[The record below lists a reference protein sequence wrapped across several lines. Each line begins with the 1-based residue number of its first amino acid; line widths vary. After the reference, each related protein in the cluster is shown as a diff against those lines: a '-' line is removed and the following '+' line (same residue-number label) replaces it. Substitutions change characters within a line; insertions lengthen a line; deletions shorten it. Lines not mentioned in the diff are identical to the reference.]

1 MRVLIEALSQ
11 DLCPNFL
18 NQDSIMK
25 KLHYY
30 LSAFLMLCS
39 ICVLVFAK
47 DITSKDTNKQEKLN
61 AESLPLH
68 FESLALLFQHI
79 TDISWQI
86 HTLQGSYDFKQKEE
100 LIAQKNLLLQNFIAN
115 IRNTKQ
121 SLGFDIDENKQM
133 QMRIDM
139 QLNDAKI
146 QHDAALILKEEIAKN
161 NLIVESHLAT
171 LFKNLRKQIDFFSQK
186 QKVVDIIQPTLQALN
201 AMPTTFDISAEIPTK
216 QQKNLKLQIEKYRN
230 TLASA
235 IEIVSYL
242 EWHADELVPQNTILH
257 ACMRWTLQLLSNF
270 MNVNHGNLVFIKIVL
285 SLLCFV
291 ILWAYRKLITKIVVY
306 LMDLAI
312 HLTNQDKDLHA
323 AIQKNLLQPISL
335 FLLAWSLRV
344 CIGVLYYPHLQPEKI
359 EAWFNIL
366 YIVNVAWFM
375 VALVKSYGTVLLT
388 KILQKRNNE
397 FRREIINL
405 ILKALY
411 AVIIIIACLLILK
424 YLGFN
429 VSAIIASLG
438 LGGLAVALAVKDILA
453 NFFASVMLLFDN
465 SFSQGDWIECNGVDG
480 VVVEIGLRR
489 TTVRTADNALLFV
502 PNAELAGKIIRNWS
516 RRKAG
521 RRIKMSVGV
530 TYDADEAKL
539 KKCVASI
546 RQMLLDHP
554 EVVTTPIYN
563 QEETQLMTL
572 RKDIIS
578 LDDFLGYKSGL
589 FVCVEALA
597 DSSIN
602 ILVECFTQ
610 SVSKKDYFEVRED
623 IIFKIMAIVQ
633 ECNLS
638 FAFPSQSVYVET
650 LPK

>member
-1 MRVLIEALSQ
+1 
-11 DLCPNFL
+11 
-18 NQDSIMK
+18 MK

-161 NLIVESHLAT
+161 NLIIESHLAT

-242 EWHADELVPQNTILH
+242 EWYADELVPQNTILH

-270 MNVNHGNLVFIKIVL
+270 MSVNHGNLVFIKIVL

-563 QEETQLMTL
+563 QEETQLMSL